1 LIGITAAALAAV
13 VLLGG
18 GAVDSVS
25 RALGAA
31 ATSQPTYSFVPH
43 AIVTAPYDQVERAN
57 RAMDVN
63 GDGRPDFVIGGEKYL
78 VWYENPADPAARAQG
93 QWPAHLISNGI
104 FGVASLIMGRDLN
117 GDGRVDIIVGQ
128 TITGAQVPR
137 QMAWFE
143 NTAGGFVRHSLSTD
157 QNCHHLVFGDLN
169 KDGLE
174 DIACA
179 GGSNDFVFWLERPA
193 NVTNLWPDHV
203 LDGRAVW
210 GARIADI
217 DGDGNL
223 DLVAGRAWYRNP
235 GPGGSKVN
243 WQRYPYTLR
252 TDTAV
257 HTKGWAAKKFNDY
270 EELWVKDFNG
280 DGRPDIFAVLFAGS
294 PEGQVSLFLAPADPL
309 TGSWQEVP
317 LDGGPLYSVHTIA
330 AVDFDGTGRTQIAV
344 GEMAWAGYG
353 FGHNP
358 SSTEIYVYR
367 LEGAAS
373 DPASWKRTAIA
384 SDDIGTH
391 AADAIDLDGD
401 GQFDMISGEEN
412 SGPDNPVQNG
422 RPRWWENQTPPATPP
437 SKPVNNS
444 LPALCTGCTWQ
455 DGQQVSATDGVWQD
469 ATSLARQWYSCD
481 SDGTSNCQAIGGAI
495 SNQLTLANQVGHTLA
510 FEVTATNGAGST
522 TVRSASSPVVAAGP
536 QTPINTALPSLCTG
550 CTWQD
555 GQQVSATDGTWQN
568 ADSLARQWFSCDADG
583 TSNCQA
589 IGGATS
595 NQLVLGG
602 LAGHRVAFEVTATNS
617 AGSTTVRSAASPVVA
632 AAAQKPVNTT
642 PPALCS
648 GCTWAEGQEVT
659 ATDGTWQNANSLA
672 RQWYAC
678 DPDGTSNCTAI
689 VGQTFNAMILD
700 SGLVGHTLAFEVT
713 ATNANGSTVLR
724 TAASPVVQPPPPP
737 PNLAPD
743 PSFEVSPETYY
754 TVNGKGKGVITAA
767 AAHSGAQSWQIT
779 GKGTGVTRVIGK
791 YKDIGAQP
799 GGVYRATAW
808 FQTANV
814 GKNAML
820 AINFWSKSGTNLGA
834 TTLSPKLS
842 GNQLWTQ
849 MTVEATAPANAA
861 YVRIEAR
868 LTGTGTLWFDDAYVG
883 RIG

>member
-1 LIGITAAALAAV
+1 MTAAAIAAV
-13 VLLGG
+13 VMLGG
-18 GAVDSVS
+18 TAVGSVS

-31 ATSQPTYSFVPH
+31 ATSQPTYAFVPH
-43 AIVTAPYDQVERAN
+43 SIVTAPYDQVERAN

-78 VWYENPADPAARAQG
+78 VWYENPADPAARAAG
-93 QWPAHLISNGI
+93 AWPAHLIANGL
-104 FGVASLIMGRDLN
+104 FGMASLIAARDLN

-128 TITGAQVPR
+128 TIPGAPVPR
-137 QMAWFE
+137 QMAWYE
-143 NTAGGFVRHSLSTD
+143 NTGAGFVRHSLSTD

-193 NVTNLWPDHV
+193 NVNNVWPDHV

-235 GPGGSKVN
+235 GPSGSKVN

-252 TDTAV
+252 EDTAV

-270 EELWVKDFNG
+270 EELWVKDYNG

-294 PEGQVSLFLAPADPL
+294 PEGQVSVFLAPSDPL

-317 LDGGPLYSVHTIA
+317 LDPGPLYSVHTIA
-330 AVDFDGTGRTQIAV
+330 AADFDGTGRTQIAV

-358 SSTEIYVYR
+358 NSTEIYVYR
-367 LEGAAS
+367 LEGPAA
-373 DPASWKRTAIA
+373 DPASWKRSAIA

-422 RPRWWENQTPPATPP
+422 RPRWWENQTPLPAPP
-437 SKPVNNS
+437 SKPANTAP
-444 LPALCTGCTWQ
+444 PALCTGCTWQ
-455 DGQQVSATDGVWQD
+455 DSQQVSATDGNWQNAD
-469 ATSLARQWYSCD
+469 SLARQWYSCD
-481 SDGTSNCQAIGGAI
+481 ADGVSNCLAISGAI
-495 SNQLTLANQVGHTLA
+495 ANQLTLVGQAGHTLA

-522 TVRSASSPVVAAGP
+522 TLRTASSPVVATGP
-536 QTPINTALPSLCTG
+536 QTPVNTALPTLCTS
-550 CTWQD
+550 CTWQE
-555 GQQVSATDGTWQN
+555 GQQVSATDGSWQN
-568 ADSLARQWFSCDADG
+568 ANSLGRQWFSCDSDG

-595 NQLVLGG
+595 NQLTLSGQVGRRL
-602 LAGHRVAFEVTATNS
+602 AFEVTGTNGV
-617 AGSTTVRSAASPVVA
+617 GSTVARSAASPIVA
-632 AAAQKPVNTT
+632 AAPQKPVNTVA
-642 PPALCS
+642 PALCP
-648 GCTWAEGQEVT
+648 GCTWEEGQEVT
-659 ATDGTWQNANSLA
+659 ATDGTWQNATSLA
-672 RQWYAC
+672 RQWYDC
-678 DPDGTSNCTAI
+678 DPDGTSNCTPIA
-689 VGQTFNAMILD
+689 GQTFNAMILD
-700 SGLVGHTLAFEVT
+700 SGLVGRALFFEVT
-713 ATNANGSTVLR
+713 ATNGNGSTAVR
-724 TAASPVVQPPPPP
+724 TPASPVVQPPPPP

-743 PSFEVSPETYY
+743 PSFEVSPTTYY
-754 TVNGKGKGVITAA
+754 TISGAGKAVISQTT
-767 AAHSGAQSWQIT
+767 AHSGSRSWQIT

-791 YKDIGAQP
+791 YKYISVQP

-808 FQTANV
+808 FQTSNV
-814 GKNAML
+814 GKNATL
-820 AINFWSKSGTNLGA
+820 AINFWSKSGSSLGGTA
-834 TTLSPKLS
+834 LSPKLS
-842 GNQLWTQ
+842 GNQPWTQ
-849 MTVEATAPANAA
+849 MMVEAPAPANAA
-861 YVRIEAR
+861 YARIEAR
-868 LTGTGTLWFDDAYVG
+868 LTGTGTLWFDDVYVG
-883 RIG
+883 KIG